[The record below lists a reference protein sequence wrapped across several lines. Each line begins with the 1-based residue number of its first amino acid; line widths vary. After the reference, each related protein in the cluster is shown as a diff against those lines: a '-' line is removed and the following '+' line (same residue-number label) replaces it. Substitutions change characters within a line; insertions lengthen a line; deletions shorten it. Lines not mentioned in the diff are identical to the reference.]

1 MYILPIATRAS
12 AGSAH
17 FLRQNYV
24 HDVKLGALIAT
35 ILAITSVLIASV
47 LFNSRMLPEALRTGY
62 PLFLIMAA
70 CMYVSSLSVIPYY
83 YLVAL
88 GWLPAIAMVNVVG
101 AAMSFVTALVA
112 VGTLGVTALA
122 LAKAW
127 SIVTL
132 SCYWFCHV
140 RLKRQSILEF
150 DNARSTV
157 LGSGGKLS

>member
-1 MYILPIATRAS
+1 MYL
-12 AGSAH
+12 
-17 FLRQNYV
+17 
-24 HDVKLGALIAT
+24 
-35 ILAITSVLIASV
+35 
-47 LFNSRMLPEALRTGY
+47 
-62 PLFLIMAA
+62 
-70 CMYVSSLSVIPYY
+70 SSLSVIPYY

-88 GWLPAIAMVNVVG
+88 GWLPAIAVVNVLG

-127 SIVTL
+127 SVVTL

-140 RLKRQSILEF
+140 RLRRQSTLEF
-150 DNARSTV
+150 ANARSTV